1 MSIELT
7 YSKLS
12 GFGPGA
18 MITTT
23 DGELPVEWL
32 EPGDC
37 VLTRDRGPQ
46 PILAIKR
53 SRGVG
58 PDGRPLLPPIHLR
71 PADKSAPHGL
81 QGALR
86 LSPHHKVLVQ
96 ADREEA
102 IADIAALSRRRG
114 PRPDPGAPA
123 LTYHHI
129 LTAHHDLI
137 LTCGIWVETTG
148 PATARLLDL
157 PHAIARNC
165 AVMDPDCPPP
175 RPCMTWPQARA
186 LRDRLNPDLSLL
198 HLLAA

>member
-1 MSIELT
+1 MSIELI

-18 MITTT
+18 MIATT

-58 PDGRPLLPPIHLR
+58 PEGRPLLPPVHLR
-71 PADKSAPHGL
+71 PADKGTLHGV
-81 QGALR
+81 QSALR

-96 ADREEA
+96 DDRKEA
-102 IADIAALSRRRG
+102 IAEIAALSRRRG
-114 PRPDPGAPA
+114 PRRDPGAPA
-123 LTYHHI
+123 LAYHHI
-129 LTAHHDLI
+129 LTSQHDLI
-137 LTCGIWVETTG
+137 LTCGIWAETTG
-148 PATARLLDL
+148 PAVARLLNL
-157 PHAIARNC
+157 PRSIRRACEGLFDN
-165 AVMDPDCPPP
+165 CPPP
-175 RPCMTWPQARA
+175 RPCLTWPEARA
-186 LRDRLNPDLSLL
+186 LRDKLNPELSLL
-198 HLLAA
+198 HLFAA